1 MFAMHEAMRPA
12 TRILIVDDEPNAR
25 TALREL
31 LRDEG
36 YDVACADD
44 NAGAQARLA
53 DFRPDLVLVD
63 AQMAALEGAPATVL
77 MSARPPAAGSV
88 APFVGKPID
97 IDQLLRTVEGAL
109 RRR

>member
-1 MFAMHEAMRPA
+1 MRAA

-25 TALREL
+25 TALSEL

-36 YDVACADD
+36 YEVASADD
-44 NAGAQARLA
+44 GATARERLA
-53 DFRPDLVLVD
+53 DFHPDVVLTD
-63 AQMAALEGAPATVL
+63 AQMPALDGAPTVVL
-77 MSARPPAAGSV
+77 MSARPRPAGSV